1 MKEHRYDLLYAINS
15 TIYIAA
21 FFIFLSLF
29 GMEHNTYLRF
39 VNLAIVFYFS
49 NKLARKNFKEND
61 TWIYL
66 NGFVSIFTM
75 NAITTIFSIIGFII
89 YVLVVDDLFLTKI
102 DGGLL
107 WPKGIKLP
115 QACSALFLEGISGAI
130 IVSFVLMHYWKSL
143 KRTAN

>member
-21 FFIFLSLF
+21 FFILLSLF
-29 GMEHNTYLRF
+29 GMEQNSYLRL
-39 VNLAIVFYFS
+39 VNLLIVFYFS
-49 NKLARKNFKEND
+49 NKLARKNNKENI
-61 TWIYL
+61 TWTYI

-75 NAITTIFSIIGFII
+75 NVITTIFSIIGFIL

-107 WPKGIKLP
+107 WPKGLKLP

-130 IVSFVLMHYWKSL
+130 IASFALMYYWKDV
-143 KRTAN
+143 KHTAN